1 MNFYETLE
9 VSSKAS
15 QEVIR
20 AAYKSLMQCYHLDK
34 NPGDVGIEQRVL
46 LIGHAYDVL
55 SDPVKR
61 AIYDVELNQLS
72 KELSATR
79 STSINI
85 KPTPLIKDVKLT
97 WLNLGIGI
105 ALMLIIVYGAISS
118 ASNYSNQQAAIAINK
133 DEAQKYQAEQ
143 EAAIA
148 RKVAI
153 YEEEAQKKIADDKVE
168 LARRT
173 ISEFSLNLSTPLI
186 KDYRS
191 YSGQVLLIPKL
202 GIVVGKKDS
211 ENVVKY
217 IKNNKALILKKL
229 ESSLSYIKV
238 DELIKID
245 GEQYLNRDIL
255 LTINN
260 SIGTQKH
267 NAYGTTVLPE
277 ENDRGVVA
285 ILLTESFVVH

>member
-9 VSSKAS
+9 VSPKAS

-20 AAYKSLMQCYHLDK
+20 AAYKSLMQCYHPDK

-153 YEEEAQKKIADDKVE
+153 NEEEAQKKIADDKVE

-173 ISEFSLNLSTPLI
+173 ISEFALNLSTPLS
-186 KDYRS
+186 YS
-191 YSGQVLLIPKL
+191 YSGQALSIPKL

-211 ENVVKY
+211 ENVVQY
-217 IKNNKALILKKL
+217 IKNNKALILKNL
-229 ESSLSYIKV
+229 AINLSYIKV

-245 GEQYLNRDIL
+245 GEQYLNRFIL
-255 LTINN
+255 FNINN
-260 SIGTQKH
+260 SVGTEKH

-277 ENDRGVVA
+277 ENDRGLVA
-285 ILLTESFVVH
+285 VLLTESFVVH

>member
-9 VSSKAS
+9 VSPKAS

-20 AAYKSLMQCYHLDK
+20 AAYKSLMQCYHPDK

-153 YEEEAQKKIADDKVE
+153 NEEEAQKKIADDKVE

-173 ISEFSLNLSTPLI
+173 ISEFALNLSTPLS
-186 KDYRS
+186 YS
-191 YSGQVLLIPKL
+191 YSGQALSIPKL

-211 ENVVKY
+211 ENVVQY
-217 IKNNKALILKKL
+217 IKNNKALILKNL
-229 ESSLSYIKV
+229 AINLSYIKV

-245 GEQYLNRDIL
+245 GEQYLNRFIL
-255 LTINN
+255 FNINN
-260 SIGTQKH
+260 SVGTEKH

-285 ILLTESFVVH
+285 VLLTESFVVH